1 MSTAPTDAAALAR
14 SGFDALRAGDA
25 RRARDL
31 LSRAAASGHDNAGL
45 QVALAF
51 ACRALRDEAGVE
63 SAVDRALA
71 QDPHNL
77 HALILKADR
86 FAAAGDS
93 RAAAS
98 FYMAAVRSAPPPE
111 QLPADLRRELA
122 RAQQMCERYAAEFE
136 SVLRGALRAKGFAD
150 SGGRFAQSLDIML
163 GRRQVYVQQPRS
175 YYFPE
180 LAQVQF
186 FDDRSLFPWME
197 ALEAHTAAIREE
209 LAAVMREDGAFTPYV
224 EADPRRPADAGPMAG
239 NPAWSA
245 FYLWKFGEPVA
256 ANAARCPRT
265 MEAIAAVPLAHM
277 PRRSPSVMFS
287 LLRPGAHIPPHT
299 GLVNTRLICHLP
311 LIVPGECLFRVGN
324 ETRRWVE
331 GRAWAFDDTME
342 HEAWNRTAATRVILL
357 FEVWRP
363 ELTPRER
370 ELVTAM
376 FEAIDAYSGQ
386 KPRWEI

>member
-31 LSRAAASGHDNAGL
+31 LARAAAGGHDSAGL

-51 ACRALRDEAGVE
+51 ACRALRDEAGVA

-122 RAQQMCERYAAEFE
+122 RAQKMCERYAAEFE
-136 SVLRGALRAKGFAD
+136 SVLRGALKAKGFTD

-197 ALEAHTAAIREE
+197 ALEGHTAAIREE
-209 LAAVMREDGAFTPYV
+209 LAAVMREDDAFTPYV

-239 NPAWSA
+239 HPAWSA
-245 FYLWKFGEPVA
+245 FYLWKFGEPVP

-311 LIVPGECLFRVGN
+311 IIVPGECLFRVGN

-342 HEAWNRTAATRVILL
+342 HEAWNRTTATRVILL

-376 FEAIDAYSGQ
+376 FEAIDAYSGES
-386 KPRWEI
+386 PRWEI